1 MSRQFLDIRPS
12 NLSSTLNN
20 VISYKQ
26 GQSII
31 KFVIPEGDYHLYG
44 SSVRISGKLKITKD
58 GATVPTGTDTLS
70 IDPRTGA
77 FGMFD
82 QVTLSSNKT
91 GQVIENI
98 RHYNRFMSS
107 YLPITASNNDL
118 LGHLSQ
124 AALTLPAS
132 DASIKGVTQQA
143 KTNSNEFCIYL
154 PTGLLNNGSPIPM
167 SSETIGGIDIELR
180 LSSPSMFLFDTAGTA
195 SANGLLGAD
204 YSLTDIKLTCEVE
217 GMNSESKMSSKVNG
231 FEYNS
236 ISSHTSTINATN
248 AILNYSLGKSR
259 VQSVFV
265 NFIRSTYL
273 NNLDQNSLQTIIPIQ
288 NAGGVANVNQ
298 IVFTRGGVRFPQDY
312 DTNTNFKSDQFT
324 SIIDPQISRNF
335 LNSITPFN
343 RITRTQIS
351 PINTNRNWTS
361 NDNSV
366 LQGGL
371 VWGVGISYD
380 NLGSDGAD
388 FSTTNW
394 GLQMDLELT
403 DDSPN
408 TAFVFVHSKE
418 TLLFNGA
425 GIQVVS

>member
-44 SSVRISGKLKITKD
+44 SSIRISGTLKITTD
-58 GATVPTGTDTLS
+58 GATVPSGADKLS

-91 GQVIENI
+91 GQVIEDI
-98 RHYNRFMSS
+98 RHYNRFMAT
-107 YLPITASNNDL
+107 YLPLTASNNDL
-118 LGHLSQ
+118 IGHLSQ

-132 DASIKGVTQQA
+132 DASIKGVTQQG

-167 SSETIGGIDIELR
+167 SSETIGGLAIELR
-180 LSSPSMFLFDTAGTA
+180 LSSPSMFLFDIDGTA
-195 SANGLLGAD
+195 AANNLLGAD
-204 YSLTDIKLTCEVE
+204 YSLSDIKLTCEVE
-217 GMNSESKMSSKVNG
+217 GMNSDSKMSAKVNG

-259 VQSVFV
+259 VQSVFI

-273 NNLDQNSLQTIIPIQ
+273 NNLDQNSLQTIMPIQ
-288 NAGGVANVNQ
+288 NAGAVANVDQ
-298 IVFTRGGVRFPQDY
+298 LTFTRGGVRFPADY
-312 DTNTNFKSDQFT
+312 DINTNYKEDETLSV
-324 SIIDPQISRNF
+324 IDPQISRNF

-343 RITRTQIS
+343 KITRTQIS

-361 NDNSV
+361 NDNDV

-388 FSTTNW
+388 FSTTNY
-394 GLQMDLELT
+394 GLQMNLELL

-408 TAFVFVHSKE
+408 TAFVFVHAKE

>member
-1 MSRQFLDIRPS
+1 
-12 NLSSTLNN
+12 
-20 VISYKQ
+20 
-26 GQSII
+26 
-31 KFVIPEGDYHLYG
+31 
-44 SSVRISGKLKITKD
+44 
-58 GATVPTGTDTLS
+58 
-70 IDPRTGA
+70 
-77 FGMFD
+77 
-82 QVTLSSNKT
+82 
-91 GQVIENI
+91 
-98 RHYNRFMSS
+98 MSS